1 MTSMTVAEAEANFG
15 SVLTRSQAERVV
27 IERDG
32 KPVAIV
38 VGIEGYDAEAVDL
51 ARSPDFWRM
60 IADRRTQGCSITLSD
75 LKSEL
80 RLDHHEPTDQGG
92 VESLGN

>member
-1 MTSMTVAEAEANFG
+1 MTSITVAEAEANFG
-15 SVLTRSQAERVV
+15 SVLNRSQAERVV

-38 VGIEGYDAEAVDL
+38 FGLEDYDAEDVEL
-51 ARSPDFWRM
+51 ARSSEFWQM
-60 IADRRTQGCSITLSD
+60 IAARRQHGRSIPLSD

-80 RLDHHEPTDQGG
+80 GLD
-92 VESLGN
+92 

>member
-15 SVLTRSQAERVV
+15 LLVNRSQAEQVV

-32 KPVAIV
+32 KPVAVV
-38 VGIEGYDAEAVDL
+38 VGIEDYDTEDVHL
-51 ARSPDFWRM
+51 ARSSEFWQM
-60 IADRRTQGCSITLSD
+60 IADRRRHGESAPLSE

-80 RLDHHEPTDQGG
+80 GLDASD
-92 VESLGN
+92 